1 MSQNHNDSDED
12 EADTPS
18 APDDGNAEHSASCGD
33 DSANSADGETQAG
46 CGCGCAGGAQED
58 GAGGC
63 GRCCGSAGC
72 GADNEMQDG
81 TDTTPQDGQASG
93 DYVVSVRYGLMGVLA
108 DFLCPERDLRP
119 GDTVIMKSERGIDH
133 GKVVYRP
140 RPAPGSLKGL
150 GMVIRKAT
158 ESDLNILGHIAN
170 NKEPE
175 EMRYCSD
182 RIDER
187 KMDMKLAG
195 IEHLFGSD
203 KIIYY
208 FLAEGRV
215 DFRELVKDLA
225 RRYRTRIEMRQIGVR
240 DEARMLSDYEHCGR
254 ELCCRTFMKDLE
266 PVTMR
271 MAKIQKSTLDPSKIS
286 GHCGRLMCCLRFED
300 EVYKDNKKGLPHK
313 GDIVSTDQVS
323 GRVINTEVLSQNV
336 DIVLD
341 DGSRTRINLK
351 DITKRERG
359 PSNPQDSEG
368 AERQNR
374 PPRGN
379 NPRDNRRPGGGNN
392 SGGRN
397 PGRPGGG
404 NRPPSG
410 GGNGND
416 PA

>member
-1 MSQNHNDSDED
+1 MNLNDNDNGENDAAPCPAPEGGDAQED
-12 EADTPS
+12 TS
-18 APDDGNAEHSASCGD
+18 TGQDDAASGGD
-33 DSANSADGETQAG
+33 DAREG
-46 CGCGCAGGAQED
+46 CGCGCSGDGQEA

-72 GADNEMQDG
+72 GGGDDAQDSQEEQQ
-81 TDTTPQDGQASG
+81 PDGQATS

-108 DFLCPERDLRP
+108 DFLCCERDLRP

-133 GKVVYRP
+133 GKVIYRP

-158 ESDLNILGHIAN
+158 ESDLNILSHITG

-254 ELCCRTFMKDLE
+254 ELCCRTFIKDLE

-313 GDIVSTDQVS
+313 GDIVSTEQVS

-336 DIVLD
+336 DIALN
-341 DGSRTRINLK
+341 DGTRTRINLK

-359 PSNPQDSEG
+359 PVTPQEHDAS
-368 AERQNR
+368 ERQNR

-379 NPRDNRRPGGGNN
+379 NPRDNRRPGGGNQGGERN
-392 SGGRN
+392 HGGRS
-397 PGRPGGG
+397 GG
-404 NRPPSG
+404 NRPPAG